1 MRKTYPLFAVRQ
13 IANAYAARA
22 KAACPPECDPTMP
35 LLYALARSWAWDAVA
50 YRCQTHPQEAEVA
63 DEKGDTTLHWAC
75 FGNCPAATVEL
86 ILQANPSQAKVVN
99 IKGELPLHLACSYR
113 ASSETIRVVLEANPA
128 AANEVTL
135 AGSNPL
141 HLLADY
147 GGSAEAMWHVLRA
160 CSSAATVCDQ
170 LYQRRPIEILNGR
183 KNLHEFSTIR
193 EMLRTVRRKQ
203 RLLRENSIE
212 WSDLEVGIEEHR
224 TSEFWQKIALL
235 AVAESRFDDALLQ
248 MHSIDL
254 VSHPVV
260 LMACVSNALCPPS
273 IQEFAIL
280 LYSHQLVVPYD
291 GNLALH
297 EAVKAGSFHALQDLL
312 FYAPD
317 AAKVRSEEGKL
328 PLTYLLERDD
338 ASWLDGVGYLMQAY
352 PAALQDTALPAPYFP
367 ILWSRFPPDVLYASI
382 RCSPDLLYI
391 FKDHM

>member
-1 MRKTYPLFAVRQ
+1 M
-13 IANAYAARA
+13 
-22 KAACPPECDPTMP
+22 
-35 LLYALARSWAWDAVA
+35 A

-86 ILQANPSQAKVVN
+86 ILQAHPAQAKFVN

-128 AANEVTL
+128 AANEVTQ
-135 AGSNPL
+135 AGSNAL

-160 CSSAATVCDQ
+160 CSKAATVFDQ
-170 LYQRRPIEILNGR
+170 LYQRRPMEILNGR
-183 KNLHEFSTIR
+183 KSMHEFSTVR
-193 EMLRTVRRKQ
+193 ETLRSVRRKQ
-203 RLLRENSIE
+203 KLLRGDSVE
-212 WSDLEVGIEEHR
+212 WRDLEVGIEEHR

-235 AVAESRFDDALLQ
+235 AVAESRFDKVLLQ
-248 MHSIDL
+248 VHPLDL

-260 LMACVSNALCPPS
+260 LMACVSNPLCPPS

-280 LYSHQLVVPYD
+280 LYTHQLMVPYD

-297 EAVKAGSFHALQDLL
+297 QAVKAGSFHALQDLL

-328 PLTYLLERDD
+328 PLTYLLEKED
-338 ASWLDGVGYLMQAY
+338 ATWLDGVGYLMQAY
-352 PAALQDTALPAPYFP
+352 PAALQDTALPAAYYP
-367 ILWSRFPPDVLYASI
+367 ILWSRFPPDVFYASI
-382 RCSPDLLYI
+382 RCSPDLLYS
-391 FKDHM
+391 FPM